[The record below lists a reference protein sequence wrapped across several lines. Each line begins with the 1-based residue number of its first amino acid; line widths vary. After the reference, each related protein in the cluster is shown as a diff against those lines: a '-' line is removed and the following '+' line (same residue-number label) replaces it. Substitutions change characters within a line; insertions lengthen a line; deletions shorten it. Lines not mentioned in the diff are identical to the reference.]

1 MPKIQKTSKGFVVV
15 HKDTGKHLGGPYPT
29 KAQAEQRRAE
39 VPYAKGPTPGAKR
52 MPPKKRK
59 KSKKTTVA
67 IAKSKRAHGPVFAAM
82 TRTAGNTSNPMAYP
96 S

>member
-1 MPKIQKTSKGFVVV
+1 MPKIQKTSKGFVVT
-15 HKDTGKHLGGPYPT
+15 HKDTGKRLGGPYPT
-29 KAQAEQRRAE
+29 RAQAVKRRAE
-39 VPYAKGPTPGAKR
+39 VPYPTGPTAGAP
-52 MPPKKRK
+52 PPKKRK
-59 KSKKTTVA
+59 KAKKTTVA